1 MMWNESKE
9 TKGRRGKK
17 ERTER
22 KKKKEKKERETDA
35 IRSCF
40 VFPYFFKP
48 FISVVKLIQR

>member
-9 TKGRRGKK
+9 TKARRGKK